1 MRQAVVHHVK
11 KQEVHG
17 TVRYVCKGC
26 AHENWVKKSLLS
38 GLTNFDS
45 LGYIRSDG
53 RKLNRVNKPDKED

>member
-1 MRQAVVHHVK
+1 MGQCDMSVKAVLMK
-11 KQEVHG
+11 TG
-17 TVRYVCKGC
+17 L
-26 AHENWVKKSLLS
+26 KKSLLS